1 MRKYDILSVDES
13 LETLMAIASS
23 LEDKGYQV
31 TTASSGEIAVKMMRI
46 KKFDLVITDIN
57 MCDVDGVAV
66 LKKAKELNPDTAVM
80 ILTGNRDAR
89 PRLDTFCH
97 GADDVMLK
105 PCKPGELWKVV
116 AKCLKRSELEQRQQ
130 LELHIAQEARAS
142 PSKDL
147 HL

>member
-13 LETLMAIASS
+13 LETLMVIASS
-23 LEDKGYQV
+23 LEDKGYRV
-31 TTASSGEIAVKMMRI
+31 TTASSGEIAVKIMRI

-80 ILTGNRDAR
+80 ILTGNRDVR
-89 PRLDTFCH
+89 SRLDAFCH

-116 AKCLKRSELEQRQQ
+116 AKCLERSELEQRQRS
-130 LELHIAQEARAS
+130 ELYIAQEARAS